1 MKQIRRTIKKENRML
16 DYISG
21 TLEFKSTN
29 SLTIDVSGIGYE
41 ATVAL
46 CSFSKLPE
54 IGSQVKLYVVESVSG
69 MYGGVISL
77 YGFLTKEE
85 RNMYI
90 LIKDEVPGIG
100 AKKAMEYMDKISKS
114 FADFKT
120 AIISK
125 NFTMLHSVF
134 GFTKKTSD
142 KLIAALKDKIAAIE
156 VSGKEKWTDVNLTEN
171 KLILEAIEGLISL
184 GYKEQ
189 RARPVVNRVYEQN
202 ENITLENLITK
213 ALQEL

>member
-1 MKQIRRTIKKENRML
+1 ML

-21 TLEFKSTN
+21 ILEFKSTN
-29 SLTIDVSGIGYE
+29 SITIDVSGIGYE
-41 ATVAL
+41 ISAAL
-46 CSFSKLPE
+46 SSLSKLPE
-54 IGSQVKLYVVESVSG
+54 IGSQVKLYIVESVSG
-69 MYGGVISL
+69 MYGGVICL

-85 RNMYI
+85 RDMYL
-90 LIKDEVPGIG
+90 LIKDEVPGTG
-100 AKKAMEYMDKISKS
+100 SKKAMEYMDKISKS

-125 NFTMLHSVF
+125 NPSMLHAVF
-134 GFTKKTSD
+134 GFTKKTAD
-142 KLIAALKDKIAAIE
+142 KLIAALKDKIASVK
-156 VSGKEKWTDVNLTEN
+156 VSGKEKWASVNLTEN

-189 RARPVVNRVYEQN
+189 RVRAVVNKVYEQN

-213 ALQEL
+213 SLQEL